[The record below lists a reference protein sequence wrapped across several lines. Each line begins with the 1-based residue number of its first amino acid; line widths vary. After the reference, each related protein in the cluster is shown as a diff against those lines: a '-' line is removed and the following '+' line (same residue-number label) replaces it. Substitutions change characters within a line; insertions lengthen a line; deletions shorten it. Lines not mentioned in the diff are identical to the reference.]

1 MTKLLF
7 TTLVATVALSACAP
21 KGHKDEAKR
30 PVSEQ
35 TAETPNP
42 VESAP
47 VESSKPQEQAK
58 VEEQAKPEVTAKPQ
72 DSAKPQ
78 EQAKLEAP
86 AVPKSEKAVV
96 DTDPKSMVFGKDFLC
111 KDEFIASFPAVQ
123 KPFADAADT
132 LDKAIKA
139 MQPVVDSLGDSS
151 AHHTKVKAAYDELT
165 SAYKSMLK
173 EYGMT
178 FGCFYM
184 LPKGKQ
190 MTISSETFKAEYDQL
205 RARVG
210 KLIGTQHLGP
220 EIKDI

>member
-30 PVSEQ
+30 PVTEQ
-35 TAETPNP
+35 TAETPKP
-42 VESAP
+42 TESAP
-47 VESSKPQEQAK
+47 VESTKPQDSAKPQEQAK
-58 VEEQAKPEVTAKPQ
+58 VEEQAKPEVTAKV
-72 DSAKPQ
+72 
-78 EQAKLEAP
+78 EVP
-86 AVPKSEKAVV
+86 AAPKSEKAVV
-96 DTDPKSMVFGKDFLC
+96 DTNPKSIVFGKDFLC
-111 KDEFIASFPAVQ
+111 KDEFIASFPAAQ

-165 SAYKSMLK
+165 STYKSMLK